1 MTYVDEDGYVVLLA
15 DDDDLRDIE
24 QQTSLN
30 HLRITI
36 KLNKKG
42 NPIGSIETSAT
53 GVSELVEKMNSASS
67 SPVKDSKVS
76 ENSEFGCLQLRKETE
91 VQNVPHFQLK
101 SVKAPTNVTK
111 GVEESSTERK
121 DTKGQVKSEF
131 ESMLNKGVVCDGCGV
146 HPITNACFKSKVKED
161 YHLCCVCFE
170 KLPGMFADY
179 IIIDHPTTEISH
191 HTPLEGLHDFQVDAS
206 KKNLGETLVNV
217 SLPDIGKNTEVVDQD
232 HLMNNALPEDKGKNI
247 VIDDS
252 VFDNGD
258 ASSSMATLS
267 ASTEPAELEST
278 WNPFAG
284 PVVSLASCPTIS
296 GATST
301 ISEVGESSGSGSPY
315 GIAELEEALVRKL
328 EDMGFKQLDFNK
340 QILRMNDY
348 DLEKTLNDL
357 CGVSDWEPM
366 LDDLQEWGTFAE
378 TKQELFEEGVWST

>member
-1 MTYVDEDGYVVLLA
+1 MLKEKIRCLFSLDSNVDFTMTYVDEDGDVVLLA

-76 ENSEFGCLQLRKETE
+76 ENNEFGCLKLKKETE
-91 VQNVPHFQLK
+91 VQNVPHFQFK

-111 GVEESSTERK
+111 GVEESSIERK

-131 ESMLNKGVVCDGCGV
+131 ESMLHKGVVC
-146 HPITNACFKSKVKED
+146 E
-161 YHLCCVCFE
+161 
-170 KLPGMFADY
+170 
-179 IIIDHPTTEISH
+179 HPTTKISH
-191 HTPLEGLHDFQVDAS
+191 HTPLEGLHDFVDAS
-206 KKNLGETLVNV
+206 KKNLGETLVDVN
-217 SLPDIGKNTEVVDQD
+217 LPDVGKNTEVVDQD
-232 HLMNNALPEDKGKNI
+232 HLMNNALPGSNLVTVSDSESSTVDLPPKDKGKNI
-247 VIDDS
+247 VVDDS

-258 ASSSMATLS
+258 VSSSMATFS

-278 WNPFAG
+278 WNPFPG

-301 ISEVGESSGSGSPY
+301 ASEVGESSGSGSPY
-315 GIAELEEALVRKL
+315 GIAEQEEALVRKL